1 MSANSQRQAL
11 RQARGAMTQAQQLVV
26 QQALWPRIKQQDFFI
41 QSQKIAF
48 YFAFDGEMDP
58 YTCLQQSSKI
68 NKGCYLPVLDPNV
81 PDNLCFLPYA
91 PGDTL
96 VKNRYNIDEPVYQ
109 SDLILNTKELDLVF
123 VPLVGFDTKG
133 NRLGMGAGFYDR
145 TFNFK
150 LSEKINTPLLI
161 GLAYECQKLD
171 NLTPNSW
178 DVPLDYII
186 TEDTIYD
193 CKK

>member
-1 MSANSQRQAL
+1 M
-11 RQARGAMTQAQQLVV
+11 
-26 QQALWPRIKQQDFFI
+26 
-41 QSQKIAF
+41 
-48 YFAFDGEMDP
+48 
-58 YTCLQQSSKI
+58 
-68 NKGCYLPVLDPNV
+68 
-81 PDNLCFLPYA
+81 
-91 PGDTL
+91 
-96 VKNRYNIDEPVYQ
+96 
-109 SDLILNTKELDLVF
+109 
-123 VPLVGFDTKG
+123 VGFDTKG